1 MVMIVLIMDGV
12 PANHLLKL
20 IVRRLIAQWLV
31 TSHPANSN
39 LLFLRSQIVEC
50 DSIRSQ
56 ASNETHNVQ
65 LNFYFVRALL
75 QKFVELCKL
84 PIIFSAAAAVAQ
96 HEAEIQKVNKLREF
110 QNSLIEFI
118 CFEMSFFVI
127 FQLDVCLLL
136 F

>member
-12 PANHLLKL
+12 PANHLL
-20 IVRRLIAQWLV
+20 IVRRLIAQWFV

-56 ASNETHNVQ
+56 ASNKTHNVQ

-84 PIIFSAAAAVAQ
+84 PIIFSAAAVAQ